1 MNNRI
6 SEKDKKD
13 WENFINNNEKLE
25 DKDSKIYKKK
35 PKYEEILDLHG
46 YGLRDANIAVKNLI
60 INSYNN
66 GLKKLKIITGKGNRS
81 NNMNDPYKSNKLG
94 ILKYSVPE
102 FIQGDK
108 ELVEMIKKIDLDNI
122 QNLNSGD
129 FSIYLKVKK

>member
-6 SEKDKKD
+6 SDKDKKD

>member
-1 MNNRI
+1 MNNKI
-6 SEKDKKD
+6 SDKDKKD
-13 WENFINNNEKLE
+13 WENFIKSNERLE
-25 DKDSKIYKKK
+25 DKDNKIYKKK

-66 GLKKLKIITGKGNRS
+66 GIKKLKIITGKGNRS
-81 NNMNDPYKSNKLG
+81 NNIKDPYKSNKLG

-102 FIQGDK
+102 FIQGEK
-108 ELVEMIKKIDLDNI
+108 ELVDMIKKIDHDDI

-129 FSIYLKVKK
+129 FSIYLKSKK